1 MNASSA
7 ATLTRDAEHWVGR
20 FVAMA
25 SPCEVLMDE
34 APAAVAHEVLDAV
47 AAEAWRIERKFS
59 RYRGDSA
66 VQRINQSAGTQ
77 IEVDDECA
85 NLLDFATTLTR
96 LSEGAFDITSGVL
109 RKAWTFDGG
118 DRVPAQEQIDGLLA
132 AVGWHKVEWRRPTL
146 KLQPGMQ
153 IDLGGIG
160 KEYAVDAAAGRV
172 EAIAPGLSCLI
183 NFGGDVV
190 VRNVRRDAKPW
201 RVGIESCGRIGTALR
216 VVQLSRGAL
225 ATSGDARRFVFRDG
239 HRYSH
244 ILDARTGW
252 PVRNAPHSITVAADT
267 CTQAGTLTT
276 LAMLKGKDAEQL
288 LKASGVQY
296 WLQ

>member
-1 MNASSA
+1 MNASCA
-7 ATLTRDAEHWVGR
+7 ATLTRDADHWVGR

-25 SPCEVLMDE
+25 SPCEVLIDD
-34 APAAVAHEVLDAV
+34 APASLAQQVLNAV
-47 AAEAWRIERKFS
+47 AAEAWRIERRFS
-59 RYRGDSA
+59 RYRIDSA
-66 VQRINQSAGTQ
+66 VHNINENAGCETV
-77 IEVDDECA
+77 VDDECA
-85 NLLDFATTLTR
+85 NLLDFAATLTR

-118 DRVPAQEQIDGLLA
+118 NHVPSQPQIDALLES
-132 AVGWHKVEWRRPTL
+132 VGWHKVEWQRPML
-146 KLQPGMQ
+146 KLRPGMQ

-160 KEYAVDAAAGRV
+160 KEYAVDAAAMLADR
-172 EAIAPGLSCLI
+172 IAPGLSCLI
-183 NFGGDVV
+183 NFGGDVAM
-190 VRNVRRDAKPW
+190 RNTRQDGKPW
-201 RVGIESCGRIGTALR
+201 RVGIESCARVGAAER

-225 ATSGDARRFVFRDG
+225 ATSGDSRRFVFRGG

-276 LAMLKGKDAEQL
+276 LAMLQGENAEQML
-288 LKASGVQY
+288 RASGMRY

>member
-1 MNASSA
+1 MNASCA
-7 ATLTRDAEHWVGR
+7 ATLTRAADHWVGR

-25 SPCEVLMDE
+25 SPCEVLMDD
-34 APAAVAHEVLDAV
+34 APTAVAQQVLDAV

-59 RYRGDSA
+59 RYRGDS
-66 VQRINQSAGTQ
+66 VVHRINQSAGSEL
-77 IEVDDECA
+77 EVDEECA
-85 NLLDFATTLTR
+85 NLLDFAALLTR
-96 LSEGAFDITSGVL
+96 LSDGAFDITSGVL

-118 DRVPAQEQIDGLLA
+118 DRMPSQEQIEALLA
-132 AVGWHKVEWRRPTL
+132 SVGWHRIEWRRPVL
-146 KLQPGMQ
+146 KLQAGMQ

-190 VRNVRRDAKPW
+190 ARNTRRDGKPW
-201 RVGIESCGRIGTALR
+201 RVGIESCNRIGTAMQ
-216 VVQLSRGAL
+216 VVHLSRGAL
-225 ATSGDARRFVFRDG
+225 ATSGDSRRFVFRGG

-276 LAMLKGKDAEQL
+276 LAMLRGKDAEQL
-288 LKASGVQY
+288 LKSSGVQY

>member
-1 MNASSA
+1 MNASCA
-7 ATLTRDAEHWVGR
+7 ATLTRDADHWVGR

-25 SPCEVLMDE
+25 SPCEVLMDD
-34 APAAVAHEVLDAV
+34 ASPAVAQQVLHTV

-59 RYRGDSA
+59 RYRTDS
-66 VQRINQSAGTQ
+66 VVHRINHAAGNE
-77 IEVDDECA
+77 IEVDAECA
-85 NLLDFATTLTR
+85 NLLDFAATLTR
-96 LSEGAFDITSGVL
+96 LSDGAFDITSGVL

-118 DRVPAQEQIDGLLA
+118 DGVPSQEQIDALLA
-132 AVGWHKVEWRRPTL
+132 SVGWHRIEWRRPVL
-146 KLQPGMQ
+146 KLQSGMQ
-153 IDLGGIG
+153 IDLGGVG
-160 KEYAVDAAAGRV
+160 KEYAVDAAAGCV

-183 NFGGDVV
+183 NFGGDVA
-190 VRNVRRDAKPW
+190 VRNARRDGNPW
-201 RVGIESCGRIGTALR
+201 RVGIESCNRIGTAAR

-225 ATSGDARRFVFRDG
+225 ATSGDSRRFVFRG
-239 HRYSH
+239 GRRYSH

-276 LAMLKGKDAEQL
+276 LAMLQGEHAERMLQ
-288 LKASGVQY
+288 ASGAQY

>member
-1 MNASSA
+1 MKASCA
-7 ATLTRDAEHWVGR
+7 ATLSRAADHWVGR

-25 SPCEVLMDE
+25 SPCEVLIE
-34 APAAVAHEVLDAV
+34 DASSTLARQVVDTV

-59 RYRGDSA
+59 RYRTDSA
-66 VQRINQSAGTQ
+66 VHRINESAGSETV
-77 IEVDDECA
+77 VDEESA
-85 NLLDFATTLTR
+85 NLLDFAATLTR

-118 DRVPAQEQIDGLLA
+118 DHVPSQAQIDALLES
-132 AVGWHKVEWRRPTL
+132 VGWRRVEWHRPIL
-146 KLQPGMQ
+146 KLQAGMQ

-160 KEYAVDAAAGRV
+160 KEYAVDAAAGNV
-172 EAIAPGLSCLI
+172 ETTAPGLSCLI

-190 VRNVRRDAKPW
+190 VRNARRDGKPW
-201 RVGIESCGRIGTALR
+201 RVGIESYSRSGAAER
-216 VVQLSRGAL
+216 VVQLSCGAL
-225 ATSGDARRFVFRDG
+225 ATSGDSRRFVFRGG

-252 PVRNAPHSITVAADT
+252 PVRNAPHSITVAADS

-276 LAMLKGKDAEQL
+276 LAMLKGQHAEEL
-288 LKASGVQY
+288 LKASGAQY